1 MSALRVESKDCPQ
14 RPPKGSMDEFEL
26 YPCCKLKASSVI
38 SKQHSTATKP
48 LILVVDDDEDNLLLM
63 AYILEHI
70 HCSTL
75 TAVDGLDALSIA
87 QAFQPDLILLDILMP
102 SMDGVEAVS
111 QIRQDSR
118 IKSIPVIAV
127 TALAL
132 AGERE
137 RLLLAGFND
146 YVSKPFML
154 EEIEATIQ
162 RHLRLPATIS

>member
-1 MSALRVESKDCPQ
+1 
-14 RPPKGSMDEFEL
+14 MDEFKL
-26 YPCCKLKASSVI
+26 YPCCKLTASSVVGV
-38 SKQHSTATKP
+38 QDYTADKP
-48 LILVVDDDEDNLLLM
+48 LILIVDDDEDNLLLM
-63 AYILEHI
+63 AYMLEHTY
-70 HCSTL
+70 CSTL
-75 TAVDGLDALSIA
+75 TAVDGLSALSIA
-87 QAFQPDLILLDILMP
+87 QAFEPDLILLDILMP
-102 SMDGVEAVS
+102 SMDGVEVVS
-111 QIRQDSR
+111 HIRKDSR

>member
-1 MSALRVESKDCPQ
+1 
-14 RPPKGSMDEFEL
+14 
-26 YPCCKLKASSVI
+26 
-38 SKQHSTATKP
+38 
-48 LILVVDDDEDNLLLM
+48 
-63 AYILEHI
+63 
-70 HCSTL
+70 
-75 TAVDGLDALSIA
+75 LSIA